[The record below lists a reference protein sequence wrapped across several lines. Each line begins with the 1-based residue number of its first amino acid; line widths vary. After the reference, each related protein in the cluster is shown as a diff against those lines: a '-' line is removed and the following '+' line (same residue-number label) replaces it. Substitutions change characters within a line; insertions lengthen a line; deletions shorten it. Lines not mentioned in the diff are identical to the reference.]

1 MSITKLQPFNLDSTG
16 DYTFANVAASNISIG
31 ANLSISSS
39 TIKIGNNTVNT
50 TITAGNIALHGTSL
64 IVGNVNILGTSISVG
79 NSTVNTTF
87 TPSGLTFPDA
97 TIQTSASSIPR
108 VSIISY
114 PGDDL
119 AADTAGTSTITL
131 VGSGFVTG
139 CTVFVGASQASV
151 VTFISSSSI
160 TFTAPAKTAATF
172 PLYIVNPDGG
182 TATVVPGISYS
193 GTPAWSTT
201 AGTLGTLNE
210 ASSVS
215 NTVSATGDAP
225 VTYSVYSGALP
236 PGSTLN
242 GNTGVISGTS
252 PVIEGS
258 TTYNFVIR
266 ATDVEK
272 QDSDRSFSITINPD
286 VVAMTLPSNN
296 STTTTLEYVAIS
308 NVTMAATSN
317 VGKAITFTSNTLPAN
332 LTLSGTTISGTPTTV
347 GNTTVL
353 ITGTANTTNKT
364 ATKVVNFVV
373 NPDTVTWSLP
383 ANNSVTTTY
392 EYAAIS
398 NVTMAATSAAARTI
412 TYTSNTLPANLTL
425 SGTTISGTPTTVGNT
440 AVLITGTANATNK
453 YASQVIN
460 FVVQQDA
467 VTWSLPA
474 NNSVTTTYEYAAIS
488 NVTMAATSAA
498 GRAVAFSSNTLPA
511 NLTLS
516 GTTISGTPTTVG
528 NTVVLITGTA
538 NTTNRTATEVI
549 NFVVQ
554 QDAVSWSSPANNST
568 TTTYEYA
575 AISNVTMAA
584 TSAAGRTVTYTSNT
598 LPANLTLS
606 GTTISGTPTTPG
618 NTVVLITGTANT
630 TNRTATEVINF
641 VVQQDAVTWSS
652 PANNSTTTAYEYV
665 AISNVTMS
673 ATSAAG
679 RTVTYTS
686 NTLPA
691 NVTLSGTTISGT
703 PTTVGNTVVL
713 ITGTANTTNRTAT
726 EVINFVVQQ
735 DVVTWSTANNSTT
748 NLTTSSAASV
758 DLLATSAA
766 GKSITYTANSLPTGL
781 TIVGA
786 AVTGTPTTA
795 GNTSSLITATAATT
809 NRTAVR
815 TFNWSVSV
823 TGDTYFKNT
832 TLLLSGGTSTPSF
845 IADASVNSFPLTIAG
860 DTKPNSFNPY
870 TPGYYSNYF
879 DGTGDKLSI
888 ASTVALTFG
897 SGDFTIEYWMFPTVG
912 GITQIMITK
921 NDNANTTAG
930 AFLFQLD
937 TSNRPV
943 LYSCAN
949 AGGSGWNITALTASA
964 VTLNTWS
971 HIALTRYGNIFTIW
985 VNGVS
990 SATVTAS
997 FTLYDG
1003 ASTPVVIGS
1012 DPAGASYFNGYMSN
1026 VRLVKGTAV
1035 YTSAFT
1041 PSTTPLTAISGT
1053 SLLTCQSN
1061 RFIDNST
1068 NAYTITKAGD
1078 VAIKSFSPFTPNS
1091 SYSTYGSGYFDG
1103 TGDYLTVP
1111 SNSAFSLNS
1120 VDFTVE
1126 FWMYPTGGTNAWR
1139 QIVGRRS
1146 VAGPCS
1152 WQITISNT
1160 NVLNF
1165 YNTTTYATGQAIVLN
1180 LWYHIAVVRSGTTMT
1195 FFVNGVSVYSNT
1207 INPTTGADDQVLG
1220 IGAEGWDGSEAYT
1233 GYISDLRIVKG
1244 TAVYTTTFTP
1254 PTSPLTA
1261 ISGTS
1266 LLTLQ
1271 NNQPANN
1278 STFLDNST
1286 NNFLVTRNGNAT
1298 QGTFSPYGGNWS
1310 NYFDGNADY
1319 LSVATNSALNLSTGD
1334 FTVEA
1339 WVNPTALS
1347 GDCFIISASGSGG
1360 FFVGYS
1366 SSTTLGW
1373 GWGRNGIAW
1382 DYRVASTATT
1392 NTWQHVAV
1400 TRSGTS
1406 MRLFVNGVQQGTTQT
1421 ISTAYDLSVTS
1432 TTIGS
1437 QGATY
1442 YMTGYMTNVRVVKGT
1457 AVYTTAFTPPT
1468 SPLTAIAN
1476 TSLLTCQSNRF
1487 IDNSINNFTI
1497 TKAGDTSVQRF
1508 SPFNPSSITPT
1519 SYSGYFDGTG
1529 DYLTVPYNSALNL
1542 GSDTTWTME
1551 YWVYFNAAFGTYTP
1565 ISFVQSSLLRWDMEH
1580 GAASTLLLF
1589 NNSTGVIFTHPS
1601 TLTSN
1606 TWYHIA
1612 WVRDGTTVRM
1622 YINGVASSTTSTNNL
1637 QSISSGPLS
1646 IGYNALGG
1654 YEFYMNGYIS
1664 NVRLVKGVAV
1674 YTGAFTVP
1682 TTPLQVTQSS
1692 GTNIAAITGTATSL
1706 LTCQSTAFI
1715 DNSTNNFTIT
1725 ATGNSQPRQQNPFG
1739 YTSATTQGY
1748 TVSTIGGSVYFDGTG
1763 DYLTAPS
1770 STAFA
1775 FGSGDFTIE
1784 VWIYP
1789 TLLSDYRTIF
1799 ATDGS
1804 NSSGICLSFGA
1815 AGTPYIY
1822 YGASYYGT
1830 AGSIILNTWQH
1841 IAAVRRSG
1849 SLVIYVNGVG
1859 STGQTLT
1866 STNASTNPWI
1876 GGNPSAAAT
1885 QLFYGYISNL
1895 RINKGT
1901 AVYNSNFVPSSAPL
1915 TAIQNT
1921 VLLTNMT
1928 SAGIYDSASMN
1939 DIETIGDAKIVSTE
1953 TPYAGAYY
1961 SNLFAGTASD
1971 YLSIPATSA
1980 LDHTGDFTTEL
1991 WICWNSMPA
2000 GTFIY
2005 ENIYGPPS
2013 ATNGLYMLGTSN
2025 SSTSYAAPFILR
2037 LYVSGVGD
2045 VINGNTVLTAGQ
2057 WYHIAHT
2064 RASGVNRLFVNGVL
2078 QTNTYTDSTSR
2089 VISPSTCGIAKGS
2102 NAYVSNFRYVK
2113 GTAVYTAT
2121 FTPPTAPLT
2130 ATQAAVTLAAPTTV
2144 EYLVVAGGGGGGY
2157 ATGGGG
2163 GAGGF
2168 KTATGFAVASGSA
2181 LTVTVGNGGTGA
2193 ATITAQGSTGGNS
2206 VFSTITS
2213 SGGGGG
2219 GSDQNKSGASG
2230 GSGGGTSI
2238 NGGTAG
2244 AGTAGQGNNGGAGD
2258 GAGGGGAGA
2267 VGSATAGGIGLL
2279 SSITGYATYYAG
2291 GGGGF
2296 GRDSLEPGGLGG
2308 GGAGSQ
2314 LGGTAAVAGTTN
2326 TGGGGGGGGAAAAGA
2341 AGGSG
2346 IVIIR
2351 HADTLAM
2358 ATCTGSPTIT
2368 VAGGYKIYKF
2378 LSSGT
2383 ITFNTETVA
2392 AIASG
2397 TGLLTCQSNK
2407 FVDNSTNA
2415 FALSLLGSPA
2425 IKSFNPFQRNSATTM
2440 YFDGSGDYLTST
2452 LSALGSGDFTIEYW
2466 IYPTADVN
2474 QYIFVL
2480 GTNWG
2485 DATGVQ
2491 IINYT
2496 GQLSMTVGSASST
2509 ALLANPAINR
2519 WYHHAVVRS
2528 GSSVKFYVNGVA
2540 SAVTLTTSTDLT
2552 ATAFKLGYGTAGA
2565 WASFIGYMSDL
2576 RITKGVARYTTT
2588 FTPPTTAHL
2597 IS

>member
-50 TITAGNIALHGTSL
+50 TITAGNIALQGTSL
-64 IVGNVNILGTSISVG
+64 TVGNVNILGTSISVG

-225 VTYSVYSGALP
+225 VTYSVYSGTLP

-296 STTTTLEYVAIS
+296 STTTTYEYAAIS
-308 NVTMAATSN
+308 NVTMEATSN

-364 ATKVVNFVV
+364 ATTVVNFVV
-373 NPDTVTWSLP
+373 NPDT
-383 ANNSVTTTY
+383 
-392 EYAAIS
+392 
-398 NVTMAATSAAARTI
+398 
-412 TYTSNTLPANLTL
+412 
-425 SGTTISGTPTTVGNT
+425 
-440 AVLITGTANATNK
+440 
-453 YASQVIN
+453 
-460 FVVQQDA
+460 

-584 TSAAGRTVTYTSNT
+584 TSAAGMTVTYTSNT

-735 DVVTWSTANNSTT
+735 DAVTWSTANNSTT

-823 TGDTYFKNT
+823 TGDTYIKNT

-860 DTKPNSFNPY
+860 DTKPNNFNPY

-879 DGTGDKLSI
+879 DGTGDYLTVPS
-888 ASTVALTFG
+888 STAFG
-897 SGDFTIEYWMFPTVG
+897 FGTGDFTVEGWLYLLAGGAYGGTNIIDFRTTESGAPWTIFVKNTGGGTYVGSYTSFGSTGIEAPSGLISLNTWTHVAITRSSGTWRIFINGINQTLTGSGYEGNLGSTNNVTIAATVG
-912 GITQIMITK
+912 GS
-921 NDNANTTAG
+921 G
-930 AFLFQLD
+930 FLTCYL
-937 TSNRPV
+937 SN
-943 LYSCAN
+943 L
-949 AGGSGWNITALTASA
+949 
-964 VTLNTWS
+964 
-971 HIALTRYGNIFTIW
+971 
-985 VNGVS
+985 
-990 SATVTAS
+990 
-997 FTLYDG
+997 
-1003 ASTPVVIGS
+1003 
-1012 DPAGASYFNGYMSN
+1012 
-1026 VRLVKGTAV
+1026 RLVKGTAV
-1035 YTSAFT
+1035 YTTAFT
-1041 PSTTPLTAISGT
+1041 PPSAPLTAIANT

-1103 TGDYLTVP
+1103 TGDYLNVATNAVF
-1111 SNSAFSLNS
+1111 NFGTG
-1120 VDFTVE
+1120 DFTLE
-1126 FWMYPTGGTNAWR
+1126 AWIYRTASGSDAFIMSASGSGGLFLGIPANGDLGWGRAAVAWDYQFASGMVINR
-1139 QIVGRRS
+1139 
-1146 VAGPCS
+1146 
-1152 WQITISNT
+1152 
-1160 NVLNF
+1160 
-1165 YNTTTYATGQAIVLN
+1165 
-1180 LWYHIAVVRSGTTMT
+1180 WYHVALTRSGTSMKM
-1195 FFVNGVSVYSNT
+1195 FVDGTQLGVTQNIATSYDIS
-1207 INPTTGADDQVLG
+1207 TTALNIGSQGANL
-1220 IGAEGWDGSEAYT
+1220 YFT
-1233 GYISDLRIVKG
+1233 GYISNARVVKG
-1244 TAVYTTTFTP
+1244 VAVYTTTFTP

-1278 STFLDNST
+1278 NVFLDNST

-1310 NYFDGNADY
+1310 NYFSASQVY
-1319 LSVATNSALNLSTGD
+1319 SALSPASTKFNLIGD
-1334 FTVEA
+1334 FTLEAYVFATVRVGGTWGILDARVSGATAAA
-1339 WVNPTALS
+1339 WVFGIDGNGKLTFYD
-1347 GDCFIISASGSGG
+1347 GSAKNGA
-1360 FFVGYS
+1360 
-1366 SSTTLGW
+1366 TTITLNTW
-1373 GWGRNGIAW
+1373 HHVAWVRNGSVLRGYLDGVL
-1382 DYRVASTATT
+1382 DYYNGAYGSSAVSPGSTAPY
-1392 NTWQHVAV
+1392 V
-1400 TRSGTS
+1400 GTKDYAINS
-1406 MRLFVNGVQQGTTQT
+1406 DYGTPGYL
-1421 ISTAYDLSVTS
+1421 SDL
-1432 TTIGS
+1432 
-1437 QGATY
+1437 
-1442 YMTGYMTNVRVVKGT
+1442 RVVIGT
-1457 AVYTTAFTPPT
+1457 AVYTTSSTTVGATIFTPST
-1468 SPLTAIAN
+1468 TPLTAVTN
-1476 TSLLTCQSNRF
+1476 TVVLTCQSQRF
-1487 IDNSINNFTI
+1487 VDNSLNNFTVTPSSTTI
-1497 TKAGDTSVQRF
+1497 SVQRF
-1508 SPFNPSSITPT
+1508 SPFNPSSVTPT
-1519 SYSGYFDGTG
+1519 SYSGYFNNTDLSITSGASASSFGASANFTIETWVMWPAAADGNQTYIELVGVARLIIGRTTTG
-1529 DYLTVPYNSALNL
+1529 FRLYNDGIVQN
-1542 GSDTTWTME
+1542 
-1551 YWVYFNAAFGTYTP
+1551 FTYTFSP
-1565 ISFVQSSLLRWDMEH
+1565 
-1580 GAASTLLLF
+1580 
-1589 NNSTGVIFTHPS
+1589 GV
-1601 TLTSN
+1601 
-1606 TWYHIA
+1606 WYHIA
-1612 WVRDGTTVRM
+1612 MVRVSGTNSV
-1622 YINGVASSTTSTNNL
+1622 YINGVLANTPYTNSTNWSFTTIAIGRNSDLAEPMTGYVSNL
-1637 QSISSGPLS
+1637 RIV
-1646 IGYNALGG
+1646 
-1654 YEFYMNGYIS
+1654 NGT
-1664 NVRLVKGVAV
+1664 AV

-1682 TTPLQVTQSS
+1682 TTPLQATQSS

-1739 YTSATTQGY
+1739 YTSATTNGY
-1748 TVSTIGGSVYFDGTG
+1748 TVSTIGGSGYFEGG
-1763 DYLTAPS
+1763 S
-1770 STAFA
+1770 STGYLALTQAASNIIFPSVN
-1775 FGSGDFTIE
+1775 SGGFTIE
-1784 VWIYP
+1784 FWFFPAATSSTFNTVIAGAWTSVGVVWWEINCNSTGFNL
-1789 TLLSDYRTIF
+1789 TLGNNGFGY
-1799 ATDGS
+1799 
-1804 NSSGICLSFGA
+1804 SSGNITSSTPFIA
-1815 AGTPYIY
+1815 NQWAHVVVQRRTNGTNWDVFQNGVNVSANQTSPNNFNLYSPAPIRIA
-1822 YGASYYGT
+1822 YGYG
-1830 AGSIILNTWQH
+1830 N
-1841 IAAVRRSG
+1841 G
-1849 SLVIYVNGVG
+1849 SL
-1859 STGQTLT
+1859 
-1866 STNASTNPWI
+1866 
-1876 GGNPSAAAT
+1876 
-1885 QLFYGYISNL
+1885 SNL
-1895 RINKGT
+1895 T
-1901 AVYNSNFVPSSAPL
+1901 AFYLTDFKITNSQVYTASFVPPAAPL
-1915 TAIQNT
+1915 TAVQNT

-1928 SAGIYDSASMN
+1928 GAGIYDSASMN

-1961 SNLFAGTASD
+1961 SNLFGTGINIQA
-1971 YLSIPATSA
+1971 PNNAA
-1980 LDHTGDFTTEL
+1980 LVFGTGDFTVEM
-1991 WICWNSMPA
+1991 WINPTTWGASSDQLISGAGSNALQISKYGGNSYLGVA
-2000 GTFIY
+2000 AQGTAWIITDAALPTTGVWTHVAVTRSGTSLKVFI
-2005 ENIYGPPS
+2005 NGIQSGS
-2013 ATNGLYMLGTSN
+2013 TATN
-2025 SSTSYAAPFILR
+2025 STSFT
-2037 LYVSGVGD
+2037 VT
-2045 VINGNTVLTAGQ
+2045 NGIGADIT
-2057 WYHIAHT
+2057 
-2064 RASGVNRLFVNGVL
+2064 
-2078 QTNTYTDSTSR
+2078 TNTYNFNGY
-2089 VISPSTCGIAKGS
+2089 ISNVRMI
-2102 NAYVSNFRYVK
+2102 K

-2144 EYLVVAGGGGGGY
+2144 EYLVVAGGGGGGSNW
-2157 ATGGGG
+2157 GGGG

-2168 KTATGFAVASGSA
+2168 RTASGFAVTSGTPI
-2181 LTVTVGNGGTGA
+2181 TVTIGAGGNGGVYPSTA
-2193 ATITAQGSTGGNS
+2193 AAAGSPS
-2206 VFSTITS
+2206 LFSTITS
-2213 SGGGGG
+2213 VGGGYGGGGANSNSDPG
-2219 GSDQNKSGASG
+2219 GAG
-2230 GSGGGTSI
+2230 GSGGGGHQ
-2238 NGGTAG
+2238 GGAGG
-2244 AGTAGQGNNGGAGD
+2244 AGTVGQGFEGGAESGGIGTV

-2267 VGSATAGGIGLL
+2267 AALDIASPAAGGGGGIGLV
-2279 SSITGYATYYAG
+2279 STMSGASIYYAG
-2291 GGGGF
+2291 GGGG
-2296 GRDSLEPGGLGG
+2296 GGYTGYAGGAGGAGG
-2308 GGAGSQ
+2308 GGAGATGSN
-2314 LGGTAAVAGTTN
+2314 GTGTAGTVN
-2326 TGGGGGGGGAAAAGA
+2326 TGGGGGGNAGGGGGAGG

-2351 HADTLAM
+2351 YADTLAM

-2397 TGLLTCQSNK
+2397 TSLLTCQSNK

-2415 FALSLLGSPA
+2415 FALTLTGSPA
-2425 IKSFNPFQRNSATTM
+2425 IKSFNPFRRNSATTM
-2440 YFDGSGDYLTST
+2440 YFDGTGDYLTST

-2485 DATGVQ
+2485 DGTGVQ
-2491 IINYT
+2491 IINYS
-2496 GQLSMTVGSASST
+2496 GQLSMQVGSASSI
-2509 ALLANPAINR
+2509 ALLANPAINT

-2552 ATAFKLGYGTAGA
+2552 ATAFKLGHGTAGS